1 MTGVLGLAGCSVH
14 QPTALY
20 QLDSGEPGQPKQSS
34 GLAVLLGPVSVA
46 DYLQRET
53 LLQRQ
58 PDGTLTASSDG
69 RWAGNLSSDI
79 DQLLLRQL
87 AWKLDSQRVVMAPAT
102 ASFTPDV
109 QVVLSITAWT
119 PVPNSPQYWTHNGD
133 LWTAKAMCVTAD
145 WSTEQVHA
153 GSSADQV
160 KAQGMLLQ
168 RLADQ
173 VSTAIKPISWQALEE
188 PKKHLLPRPKSLTS
202 QEFHWRPLYAPILKC
217 SASRTGPTKA
227 RSDAGFCWA
236 LISGSHASAFL
247 ARRTVRIGRRASRTA
262 CPRWSMGTIVI
273 LRTPVLPHAPVRHA
287 HAGARARR

>member
-1 MTGVLGLAGCSVH
+1 MMNFLRLPLVLLMTGVLGLAGCSVH

-58 PDGTLTASSDG
+58 PDGTLTASPDG

-87 AWKLDSQRVVMAPAT
+87 AWKLDSQRVVLAPAV
-102 ASFTPDV
+102 ANFSPDV
-109 QVVLSITAWT
+109 QVVLSITRLD
-119 PVPNSPQYWTHNGD
+119 SG
-133 LWTAKAMCVTAD
+133 AKQPAVLDAQWRLLD
-145 WSTEQVHA
+145 RKGHVRDSRLVHLEQVHA

-168 RLADQ
+168 RLAEQ
-173 VSTAIKPISWQALEE
+173 VSTAIKPISWQPIEE
-188 PKKHLLPRPKSLTS
+188 PKK
-202 QEFHWRPLYAPILKC
+202 
-217 SASRTGPTKA
+217 
-227 RSDAGFCWA
+227 
-236 LISGSHASAFL
+236 
-247 ARRTVRIGRRASRTA
+247 
-262 CPRWSMGTIVI
+262 
-273 LRTPVLPHAPVRHA
+273 APV
-287 HAGARARR
+287 ARAKEADKPRIPMASPIRTDLEVFRF